1 LIHFDIG
8 LSKDETKALYFYRGI
23 TNVSLQ
29 RFKEALSDFENAHNI
44 KDENMS
50 LADKEKQ
57 EKAIPYKILYNWG
70 ITLRRVGN
78 DDTSQD
84 NL

>member
-1 LIHFDIG
+1 
-8 LSKDETKALYFYRGI
+8 
-23 TNVSLQ
+23 
-29 RFKEALSDFENAHNI
+29 
-44 KDENMS
+44 MS
-50 LADKEKQ
+50 LAEKEKL

-78 DDTSQD
+78 DDSGQD